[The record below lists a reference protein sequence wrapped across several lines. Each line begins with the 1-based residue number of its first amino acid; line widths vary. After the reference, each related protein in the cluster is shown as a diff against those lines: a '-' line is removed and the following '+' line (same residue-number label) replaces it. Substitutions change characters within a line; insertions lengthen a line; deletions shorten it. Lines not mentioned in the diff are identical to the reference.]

1 MSVIRRTRSRK
12 HLRIEFSKRAS
23 LNLSINA
30 VVVLILAITMLGL
43 GLAFMKKTFGGVTEE
58 FEEVSGEIKV
68 QLIDRLKTSREAL
81 ALSTFNMEIEKS
93 SKKTVY
99 LGVRNDLGCGT
110 LEYAIDATATC
121 ESLAGYGD
129 INCKGGAVKI
139 TTFATQDVAQND
151 VGILP
156 INIKTESSAIPD
168 TLKFPIVVT
177 TEGCS
182 GGEKQTNTIELLVSI
197 I

>member
-1 MSVIRRTRSRK
+1 VIRRTRSGK

-68 QLIDRLKTSREAL
+68 QLIDRLKTSKEPL

-110 LEYAIDATATC
+110 LEYAIDDSAVC
-121 ESLAGYGD
+121 ESLRGLGD
-129 INCKGGAVKI
+129 INCGGGAISIK
-139 TTFATQDVAQND
+139 TFALQKVAQND

-156 INIKTESSAIPD
+156 INIKTESSAVPD
-168 TLKFPIVVT
+168 TVKFPIIVT
-177 TEGCS
+177 TTGCE
-182 GGEKQTNTIELLVSI
+182 GGEAQTNTIELLVSI

>member
-1 MSVIRRTRSRK
+1 VIRRTRSGK
-12 HLRIEFSKRAS
+12 YLRIELSKRAS

-68 QLIDRLKTSREAL
+68 QLIDRLKTSREPL
-81 ALSTFNMEIEKS
+81 ALSTFNVEIEKS

-99 LGVRNDLGCGT
+99 LGIRNDLGCGT
-110 LEYAIDATATC
+110 LEYTIDASATC
-121 ESLAGYGD
+121 ESLAGLGE
-129 INCKGGAVKI
+129 INCVGEAVKI
-139 TTFATQDVAQND
+139 KTFEKQAVAQND
-151 VGILP
+151 VGIVP
-156 INIKTESSAIPD
+156 INIKTESSAVPD
-168 TLKFPIVVT
+168 TVKFPIVVK
-177 TEGCS
+177 TEGCTE
-182 GGEKQTNTIELLVSI
+182 GGDQENTIELLISI

>member
-1 MSVIRRTRSRK
+1 MIRRTRSGK
-12 HLRIEFSKRAS
+12 HIRIEFSKKAS

-68 QLIDRLKTSREAL
+68 QLIDRLKTSREPL
-81 ALSTFNMEIEKS
+81 ALSTFNVEIEKS

-99 LGVRNDLGCGT
+99 LGIRNDLGCGT
-110 LEYAIDATATC
+110 LEYTVEPAETC
-121 ESLAGYGD
+121 ESLAGLGE
-129 INCKGGAVKI
+129 INCEGQAI
-139 TTFATQDVAQND
+139 TIQTFETQRVEQND
-151 VGILP
+151 VGIVP
-156 INIKTESSAIPD
+156 INIRTESTAVPD
-168 TLKFPIVVT
+168 TVKFPITVT
-177 TEGCS
+177 GGCP
-182 GGEKQTNTIELLVSI
+182 EAEPQVNTIELLVSI